1 MAEVKRHTLSF
12 KNAPSITVSE
22 GESLSE
28 SLDVMNAP
36 ILFGCR
42 TGICATCLVR
52 VISGH
57 EALPPLSEEESE
69 VLELE
74 TDDPDC
80 RLACQLHLLGDVT
93 LEYVGK

>member
-1 MAEVKRHTLSF
+1 MAQARHKLHF
-12 KNAPSITVSE
+12 KNAPSMTVME

-57 EALPPLSEEESE
+57 EALPVMSEDEAE
-69 VLELE
+69 VLALE
-74 TDDPDC
+74 TEDPDC
-80 RLACQLHLLGDVT
+80 RLACQLHLSGDVT

>member
-1 MAEVKRHTLSF
+1 MPEVRHTLHF
-12 KNAPSITVSE
+12 KNAPSMTVIE

-28 SLDVMNAP
+28 SLDVMNTP

-52 VISGH
+52 VISGQ
-57 EALPPLSEEESE
+57 ESLPPLSEEESE

-80 RLACQLHLLGDVT
+80 RLACQLHLSGDVT

>member
-1 MAEVKRHTLSF
+1 MTEVRHQLHFS
-12 KNAPSITVSE
+12 NAPSITGVE

-57 EALPPLSEEESE
+57 EALPAVSEEESE

-80 RLACQLHLLGDVT
+80 RLACQLHLSGDVT

>member
-1 MAEVKRHTLSF
+1 MTDVRHTLHF
-12 KNAPSITVSE
+12 KDAPSITVRE
-22 GESLSE
+22 GETLSE

-52 VISGH
+52 VLAGQ
-57 EALPPLSEEESE
+57 EALPPISEEEAE
-69 VLELE
+69 VLDLE
-74 TDDPDC
+74 TDEPNC